1 VSDVVGL
8 VVRENRLHGA
18 VARRSFGRTRVLGAF
33 SLDIEE
39 SPGAALATK
48 LRELGVR
55 ARRVHVG
62 ITRRRAVVKAIEL
75 PAVAG
80 ANIRQMVAFE
90 LERHLPFPATDA
102 IFDFQVLDQT
112 PGRPV
117 RVLLVACDRR
127 VFERIAEPLREA
139 RLVPRL
145 LDVAIHSLATLDGSH
160 PGLPP
165 DALRVLMAVEDRGA
179 EVAITRGGRLCAS
192 RTFALP
198 TEPADRIRALGGEL
212 RRTIGGL
219 DPEDRRRVFGVT
231 VTGEVPQPTSE
242 WCDFPVHEELALP
255 SGPDAPGGDPAELA
269 AVAMALRVPRKGSL
283 RTNLIP
289 EEALPRPF
297 PWPVAAT
304 AALGLLALLL
314 GLAIPGVT
322 ALHRERA
329 LSALTERVE
338 RRGPEVKAVEQLVTS
353 LERARREL
361 EILKGFEAQHTRPL
375 AVLRELTELLPAD
388 VWLTNLTI
396 DKNGVELA
404 GFAAA
409 ASGLIPLLEGSPT
422 LERAEFTSPVTKGR
436 DKDQFRLKASWERP
450 PLPPS
455 TAAASDGKKPPR
467 TAGKPPRPSSGKAS
481 RPSAG
486 ENPAAAAGA
495 ATAD

>member
-8 VVRENRLHGA
+8 VVRENRLYGA
-18 VARRSFGRTRVLGAF
+18 IVRRSLGRTRVLDTF

-75 PAVAG
+75 PPVAG
-80 ANIRQMVAFE
+80 ADLRHMVAFE

-102 IFDFQVLDQT
+102 IFDFQVLDQA

-139 RLVPRL
+139 RLTPRL
-145 LDVAIHSLATLDGSH
+145 LDVAIHSLATLDGARGVV
-160 PGLPP
+160 PEAVQVML
-165 DALRVLMAVEDRGA
+165 AVEDKGA

-198 TEPADRIRALGGEL
+198 TEPVERTRSLGAEL

-219 DPEDRRRVFGVT
+219 DPEDRRRVAGVT
-231 VTGEVPQPTSE
+231 VAGEVPQPTSE
-242 WCDFPVHEELALP
+242 WCDLP
-255 SGPDAPGGDPAELA
+255 IQSPSIASAGPDGAGDDPAALA
-269 AVAMALRVPRKGSL
+269 AVAMALRVPRKGGL

-289 EEALPRPF
+289 AEALPRPF

-304 AALGLLALLL
+304 AALGLVTLLL

-329 LSALTERVE
+329 LAALTGRVE
-338 RRGPEVKAVEQLVTS
+338 RRGPEVKAVEQLQASV
-353 LERARREL
+353 ERARREL

-375 AVLRELTELLPAD
+375 AILRELTEILPAD

-396 DKNGVELA
+396 DKNGVELS
-404 GFAAA
+404 GFAAT
-409 ASGLIPLLEGSPT
+409 ASGLIPLLEASPT

-450 PLPPS
+450 RVSP
-455 TAAASDGKKPPR
+455 AASAPDGKTPPR
-467 TAGKPPRPSSGKAS
+467 AGKGRASSTKAPRPPAD
-481 RPSAG
+481 AG
-486 ENPAAAAGA
+486 IGAGA
-495 ATAD
+495 SD